1 MKLFDFP
8 FLVQEN
14 ILKQMH
20 FGYVFFISL
29 CSKRSIKLIQRV
41 GWRHLK
47 EIEYYSSSMGQV
59 ICMFVYLINKQNSEI
74 DGLGLYLNDEI
85 AAETSRVSIFGK
97 NVRCRFPDQSSPEL
111 VSQLDKEDKWFLV
124 MMKNQLD
131 VLFGKGLPTE
141 TKKDSCRGG
150 IFLPKNL
157 EFGRRCMITHS
168 EETEAQDFED
178 YFDAIGNQDFVEMLH
193 RGFNRPINTN
203 SKFFSTNIL
212 VVKSSNKDAI
222 YMLENFKGEEAVFSA
237 DNFRSGN
244 IIGLLKK
251 WKKREYNNNLEKLQ
265 INTRL
270 NPRLVFEE
278 YARELNIKR
287 LPNSIAP
294 PIVQL
299 TQNFYRT
306 YKQLD
311 PLEVTIPTYITR
323 DDGIVGLLSV
333 TPEKLVFSVKRITE
347 KEMLET
353 NSIA

>member
-1 MKLFDFP
+1 
-8 FLVQEN
+8 
-14 ILKQMH
+14 
-20 FGYVFFISL
+20 
-29 CSKRSIKLIQRV
+29 
-41 GWRHLK
+41 
-47 EIEYYSSSMGQV
+47 
-59 ICMFVYLINKQNSEI
+59 
-74 DGLGLYLNDEI
+74 
-85 AAETSRVSIFGK
+85 
-97 NVRCRFPDQSSPEL
+97 
-111 VSQLDKEDKWFLV
+111 
-124 MMKNQLD
+124 
-131 VLFGKGLPTE
+131 
-141 TKKDSCRGG
+141 
-150 IFLPKNL
+150 
-157 EFGRRCMITHS
+157 MITHS

-193 RGFNRPINTN
+193 RGFNRPINPN

-212 VVKSSNKDAI
+212 IVKSSNRDAI
-222 YMLENFKGEEAVFSA
+222 YMLEHFKGEEAVFSA
-237 DNFRSGN
+237 DNFQSGN